1 MTPWRLTPQ
10 QLAFM
15 DTFGYLVLPGLLND
29 QIGAITEAF
38 EATFAARGG
47 GHNGAVHDGT
57 ARSCIVP
64 FIDQTEYLS
73 SLLDD
78 PRIDGLFAS
87 LLGDDYN
94 YLGSDGNFYVGDTGW
109 HSDTDWSGRMRGK
122 PPRLYYKLALYLDP
136 VTAATGALRVI
147 PGSHRYGDRFAEDLQ
162 NTLRQSAE
170 ALGLLGDQVPAI
182 ALESTPGDVVVF
194 NQALKHSSWGG
205 SNRRRMFTIN
215 CTARFAEADMPLLR
229 NEISGFARFWV
240 DSVYGP
246 AMLRTAGAQRRVHM
260 EQALSQE
267 DHLAAEVR
275 KAKAT
280 MSEPARG

>member
-1 MTPWRLTPQ
+1 
-10 QLAFM
+10 
-15 DTFGYLVLPGLLND
+15 
-29 QIGAITEAF
+29 
-38 EATFAARGG
+38 
-47 GHNGAVHDGT
+47 
-57 ARSCIVP
+57 
-64 FIDQTEYLS
+64 
-73 SLLDD
+73 
-78 PRIDGLFAS
+78 
-87 LLGDDYN
+87 
-94 YLGSDGNFYVGDTGW
+94 
-109 HSDTDWSGRMRGK
+109 MRGK
-122 PPRLYYKLALYLDP
+122 PPRLYYKLALYLDR

-170 ALGLLGDQVPAI
+170 VLGLSGDQVPAI

-215 CTARFAEADMPLLR
+215 CTARFTEADMPLLR

-246 AMLRTAGAQRRVHM
+246 AMLRTAGAQRRVHL

-267 DHLAAEVR
+267 DLLAAQVR